1 MTRLIRALRDDICE
15 NVRNSLFVNEL
26 AEIEKRKEEFGD
38 KFFDKH
44 VATPEQY
51 EIMKQLPASFFV
63 NQAFINCI
71 IHASPDGGCYTR
83 SQLRMSRDRRIPAFA
98 SRYSSVTA
106 VDSELYEALQKLE
119 QEEHELRQ
127 QLINALNEVRKI
139 LLSISTVNKLVE
151 IWPEGKQFIP
161 AEAFS
166 TGTRGVPAL
175 LVANLNAVLMQ
186 AGVQFSSDNV
196 AA

>member
-26 AEIEKRKEEFGD
+26 AEIEKLRKD
-38 KFFDKH
+38 LSAKCFDKH
-44 VATPEQY
+44 IVTPDQY
-51 EIMKQLPASFFV
+51 KIMKQLPGNFFR
-63 NQAFINCI
+63 NETNIGI
-71 IHASPDGGCYTR
+71 DLKKSGGKTMH
-83 SQLRMSRDRRIPAFA
+83 QFLNFPEGRRTPAFCG
-98 SRYSSVTA
+98 RYANDVEIQ
-106 VDSELYEALQKLE
+106 DDELYMEFNSLNDEYGATIQKRE
-119 QEEHELRQ
+119 DTVV
-127 QLINALNEVRKI
+127 EVRKI
-139 LLSISTVNKLVE
+139 LLSVNTINRLLE

-161 AEAFS
+161 AYAF
-166 TGTRGVPAL
+166 TQEVRGVPAL